1 MWSARCAHSRREHTR
16 RSLMHRRSGTE
27 AIMDRLEMLIDR
39 LREVAKDMDS
49 PRRRTLEQAADYL
62 ENQRTEIMAL
72 YKILEEN
79 KYGG

>member
-1 MWSARCAHSRREHTR
+1 
-16 RSLMHRRSGTE
+16 
-27 AIMDRLEMLIDR
+27 MDRLDMLIDR